1 MMSNIATKKLTGLLL
16 KQLGPH
22 HLSLISA
29 FGTSITIVTAGNSK
43 PVITGLFRTFIL
55 ELWNHST
62 LSLDELMKP
71 VPPSSH
77 SSQGKSEDQEDRKA
91 ILSCWGI
98 APKKLAKEDGTAW
111 RWNCFM
117 KAREPPIAVRDGS
130 AVLGMVGD
138 MLLHCKFLRRFEH
151 SSGWALLEEAENKQ
165 MHLVTFIEVAKPKW
179 YDRDLVF
186 AMQGMFFNAYFLT
199 YMADPKLAHHIV
211 GCLEEEAINAYTE
224 FLKGLIIM
232 G

>member
-1 MMSNIATKKLTGLLL
+1 MSNIATKKLTGLLL

-117 KAREPPIAVRDGS
+117 DIQCQGLELKEAPAP
-130 AVLGMVGD
+130 LG
-138 MLLHCKFLRRFEH
+138 
-151 SSGWALLEEAENKQ
+151 
-165 MHLVTFIEVAKPKW
+165 I
-179 YDRDLVF
+179 F
-186 AMQGMFFNAYFLT
+186 A
-199 YMADPKLAHHIV
+199 
-211 GCLEEEAINAYTE
+211 GCL
-224 FLKGLIIM
+224 
-232 G
+232 